1 MPLPFLLA
9 GPILRRVEPQSVSVW
24 VACSQSFSAKIC
36 VWESTGRVS
45 RDTSVPVFRESE
57 NRLATQLG
65 DNLFVCL
72 VTLKLTGLTVFT
84 PASLYSYNVIFTKT
98 AGGTENLNTLGLLDD
113 IPDKRLALGYGAG
126 YYPSFVLPPPFLER
140 VRIAHGSCRK
150 PHGYGNDSLV
160 AADYI
165 LEKAFDPTKT
175 LDWLLDR
182 PQQLYLTGDQIYAD
196 DVAAPLIKYVTPLA
210 NELIGKEEMLPLE
223 SGQVAVN
230 LTNFPLFCRLEFMQE
245 KAKLT
250 SGEAHNHLI
259 SFGEFC
265 ASYLMAWSTSS
276 WPDEAMAMTDTA
288 TEAVLNA
295 LDNIATAGNL
305 SHIPPSFKNKYL
317 KDKDKQKEVEH
328 RKTTYKRQ
336 LKSLV
341 SYRKSLPRVMRA
353 MANIPVYMMWDDH
366 EITDDWYLTQSWR
379 QSVLASPSGRAVIR
393 NGMAAYALF
402 QDWGNSPEAYDAP
415 AEVTPPAQPE
425 KKPKYDLRIAI
436 SSAFD
441 KTNVVAPANE
451 FPSNKFNGVTDM
463 ETILGLINPN
473 AENVAHWH
481 YKVPT
486 GPVHTL
492 VLDTRTR
499 RFFERPMS
507 APGLINSDGLKVKP
521 TESPALQIPEP
532 DSLPAA
538 DLVIVV
544 SPAPVLGL
552 ALMERIAQSI
562 KYNAAVQ
569 DFEAWCFNDEYF
581 EMLLA
586 RLHEYEKVIL
596 LSGDVHYAFTMNMDY
611 WKKNPGGSGVTGYET
626 SKIVQLVSSACKNE
640 NEMLPSPIFIN
651 GRLNQLEAAGM
662 LPASRLGWKQ
672 KFAPDKIYT
681 EATGTRQPADIT
693 FSNRMRIKKEP
704 VLLSPGPA
712 WDAGTLVEPKV
723 DWAWTFG
730 PLMDVRPEAG
740 RPSKIRMTGTVD
752 DALLTTDA
760 KQFYEKVMELH
771 MQNVKKTVSRRF
783 VWTNNLGVVK
793 FRKRVV
799 AGEPDP
805 IYSVDHELWH
815 YLTGD
820 SESSAPDAYTVYSQ
834 DLTLADPTAVPN
846 IS

>member
-1 MPLPFLLA
+1 M
-9 GPILRRVEPQSVSVW
+9 RRVEPQSVSVW
-24 VACSQSFSAKIC
+24 VACSQNFSAKIC

-45 RDTSVPVFRESE
+45 RDTSMPIFRESE
-57 NRLATQLG
+57 DKPAIQVG
-65 DNLFVCL
+65 EKLFVCL

-113 IPDKRLALGYGAG
+113 VPDKRLALGYAAG
-126 YYPSFVLPPPFLER
+126 YYPSFVLPPPLLER
-140 VRIAHGSCRK
+140 VRVAHGSCRK
-150 PHGYGNDSLV
+150 PHGHGNDALV

-165 LEKAFDPTKT
+165 LEKAFDPSKT

-182 PQQLYLTGDQIYAD
+182 PQQLFLTGDQIYAD
-196 DVAAPLIKYVTPLA
+196 DVAAPLIKYVTPLG
-210 NELIGKEEMLPLE
+210 NELIGKEELLPLE
-223 SGQVAVN
+223 TGTVAVN
-230 LTNFPLFCRLEFMQE
+230 LTNFPLFGRKEFLTE
-245 KAKLT
+245 KSKLT
-250 SGEAHNHLI
+250 SGESHNHLI

-265 ASYLMAWSTSS
+265 ASYLMAWSTSA
-276 WPDEAMAMTDTA
+276 WPDEAMAMTDTP
-288 TEAVLNA
+288 TEEALNA
-295 LDNIATAGNL
+295 VDNIDATRQL
-305 SHIPPSFKNKYL
+305 PHIPPSFVKKYEKP
-317 KDKDKQKEVEH
+317 KDKEKEVNH

-341 SYRKSLPRVMRA
+341 GYRKSLPRVMRA

-366 EITDDWYLTQSWR
+366 EITDDWYLTKSWR
-379 QSVLASPSGRAVIR
+379 QTVLSSPSGRAIIR
-393 NGMAAYALF
+393 NGMAAYAIF
-402 QDWGNSPEAYDAP
+402 QDWGNTPEAYETPPD
-415 AEVTPPAQPE
+415 VTPPAQPE
-425 KKPKYDLRIAI
+425 KRPKYDLRISI

-441 KTNVVAPANE
+441 KTNATAPNSE
-451 FPSNKFNGVTDM
+451 FPSNKFNGVTQM
-463 ETILGLINPN
+463 ETILGLINPD

-521 TESPALQIPEP
+521 GESPALQIPEA

-538 DLVIVV
+538 ELVIVV
-544 SPAPVLGL
+544 SPAPVLGM
-552 ALMERIAQSI
+552 ALMERLAQSI
-562 KYNAAVQ
+562 KVSAAAQ
-569 DFEAWCFNDEYF
+569 DFEAWAFNDEYF
-581 EMLLA
+581 EMLLG
-586 RLHEYEKVIL
+586 RLHEYEKVIV

-611 WKKNPGGSGVTGYET
+611 WKKNPAGSGVTGYET

-651 GRLNQLEAAGM
+651 GRINQLEAAGM
-662 LPASRLGWKQ
+662 LPATRLGWKQ

-681 EATGTRQPADIT
+681 EVSGTRENADIT

-712 WDAGTLVEPKV
+712 WDAGTQIEPKA
-723 DWAWTFG
+723 DWVWSFG
-730 PLMDVRPEAG
+730 PLMDVRPEAN
-740 RPSKIRMTGTVD
+740 RPAKVKLTGTVD
-752 DALLTTDA
+752 DALLTTDP
-760 KQFYEKVMELH
+760 KQFYEKVMGLH
-771 MQNVKKTVSRRF
+771 IQNVKKTVSRRF

-793 FRKRVV
+793 FGKRQD
-799 AGEPDP
+799 GTDPEP
-805 IYSVDHELWH
+805 IYSVVHELWH

-834 DLTLADPTAVPN
+834 DLTLADPTAHPN